1 MKVRDLIARLKTF
14 DPEALV
20 VRFADMEGFD
30 ECDLVM
36 KTAMI
41 RRRPK
46 KEAENGKG
54 EFVAAELR
62 PKSRARRVSA
72 VAIV

>member
-1 MKVRDLIARLKTF
+1 M
-14 DPEALV
+14 
-20 VRFADMEGFD
+20 RFADMDGFD

-41 RRRPK
+41 RRRPT
-46 KEAENGKG
+46 KEARNGKG

-62 PKSRARRVSA
+62 PKSRARRVSG

>member
-1 MKVRDLIARLKTF
+1 MKVRDLIARFKTL

-20 VRFADMEGFD
+20 VLFADMEGFE
-30 ECDLVM
+30 ECDLAM

-46 KEAENGKG
+46 KEARNGRG

-62 PKSRARRVSA
+62 PKSRARRVSG

>member
-1 MKVRDLIARLKTF
+1 MKVRNLIARLKTF

-20 VRFADMEGFD
+20 VRFADMEDFD

-46 KEAENGKG
+46 NEARNGKG

-62 PKSRARRVSA
+62 PKSRARRVSG

>member
-1 MKVRDLIARLKTF
+1 MKVRNLIARLKTF

-20 VRFADMEGFD
+20 VRFADMEGFE

-46 KEAENGKG
+46 NEAQNGKG

-62 PKSRARRVSA
+62 PKSRERRVSG

>member
-1 MKVRDLIARLKTF
+1 MKVRNLIARLKTF

-20 VRFADMEGFD
+20 VRFADMEDFD
-30 ECDLVM
+30 ECGLVM

-46 KEAENGKG
+46 KEARNGRG

-62 PKSRARRVSA
+62 PKSRARRVSG
-72 VAIV
+72 VALV